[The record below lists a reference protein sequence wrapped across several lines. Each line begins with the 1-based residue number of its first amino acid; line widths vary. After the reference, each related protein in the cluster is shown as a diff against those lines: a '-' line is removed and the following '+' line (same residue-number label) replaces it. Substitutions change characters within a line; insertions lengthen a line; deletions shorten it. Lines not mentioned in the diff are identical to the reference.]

1 MKSLVVIINGKPQTG
16 KDKFVEL
23 CSKYATVKNV
33 SSIDLV
39 KEAFRIMCYIKK
51 TDEIA
56 KNDVT
61 RRLLSMMKT
70 MSIELNDAPFH
81 YCRDE
86 VVRFLEKHTGVI
98 FVHIREAAEIK
109 KLKEFVE
116 SYKENHSDLDFDIIT
131 LKIEADNAVNV
142 DNPSDNDVDNYEY
155 DLTLKNPGTEEAFD
169 AMAKTFIEET
179 LSSF

>member
-1 MKSLVVIINGKPQTG
+1 MKSLVVIINGKPMSG

-23 CSKYATVKNV
+23 CGNYATVKNV

-51 TDEIA
+51 SDEIS

-61 RRLLSMMKT
+61 RRLMSMMKT

-86 VVRFLEKHTGVI
+86 VVRFLEKHTGII
-98 FVHIREAAEIK
+98 FVHIREAAEIA

-116 SYKENHSDLDFDIIT
+116 SYKENHSELNFDLMT
-131 LKIEADNAVNV
+131 LKIEYDQSVEA

-155 DLTLKNPGTEEAFD
+155 DMTLKNPGTEEAFD
-169 AMAKTFIEET
+169 AMAKTFVEGT